1 MFREILHKYLHFVVL
16 LLYLKFVS
24 DSILFYI
31 LTFAKISLYLR
42 MPKFF
47 LDKII
52 FMQFKGGRM
61 VEVKNEEQEETMRE
75 VGHLLLEVKC
85 LARLGALASDS
96 CIIDEELQLQDN
108 IEYYFALRQVANLIA
123 KIEHLLFD

>member
-1 MFREILHKYLHFVVL
+1 MFYVVCL
-16 LLYLKFVS
+16 LVNSF
-24 DSILFYI
+24 SIKLF
-31 LTFAKISLYLR
+31 LC
-42 MPKFF
+42 
-47 LDKII
+47 D
-52 FMQFKGGRM
+52 FKGGRM

-96 CIIDEELQLQDN
+96 CIIDDELQMQDN
-108 IEYYFALRQVANLIA
+108 LEYYFALKQIANLIR

>member
-1 MFREILHKYLHFVVL
+1 MKKNIVISFLSVALVASVALNIYL
-16 LLYLKFVS
+16 LKS
-24 DSILFYI
+24 N
-31 LTFAKISLYLR
+31 T
-42 MPKFF
+42 
-47 LDKII
+47 
-52 FMQFKGGRM
+52 
-61 VEVKNEEQEETMRE
+61 EVKNKEQEETMRE

-96 CIIDEELQLQDN
+96 CIIDDELQLQDN

>member
-1 MFREILHKYLHFVVL
+1 MQ
-16 LLYLKFVS
+16 KFYTACIYVNFF
-24 DSILFYI
+24 SIKLF
-31 LTFAKISLYLR
+31 LC
-42 MPKFF
+42 
-47 LDKII
+47 D
-52 FMQFKGGRM
+52 FKGGRM

-96 CIIDEELQLQDN
+96 CIIDDELQLQDN
-108 IEYYFALRQVANLIA
+108 IEYYFALRQVTNLIA